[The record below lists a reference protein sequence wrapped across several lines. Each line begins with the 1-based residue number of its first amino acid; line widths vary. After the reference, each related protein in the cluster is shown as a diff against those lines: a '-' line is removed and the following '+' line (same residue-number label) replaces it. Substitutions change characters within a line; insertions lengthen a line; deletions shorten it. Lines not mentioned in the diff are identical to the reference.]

1 MMRGQV
7 DLGVCAGRYVE
18 ADPRRVAIILPGAG
32 YLPSFPLLWF
42 AREVALQHGWSV
54 LEVWDEFR
62 GGDDPVA
69 WVRLRF
75 DAALTHARS
84 ADDVLLVAKS
94 LSTHAVTFPEAS
106 DLPGVWLT
114 PILVEPAIAWALAED
129 GGPALLVGGT
139 RDDLWDPDAAARS
152 RAEVLEIEGGDHAL
166 QRDGDVFGS
175 LEALGRVTGA
185 VDAFLG
191 SLGATES

>member
-1 MMRGQV
+1 MRGQI
-7 DLGVCAGRYVE
+7 DLGVCAGRSVQ

-69 WVRLRF
+69 WVRARF
-75 DAALTHARS
+75 DAALTHAQG

-94 LSTHAVTFPEAS
+94 LSTHAVTFLETR

-114 PILVEPAIAWALAED
+114 PLLVEPAIAAALAED
-129 GGPALLVGGT
+129 GGAALLVGGT
-139 RDDLWDPDAAARS
+139 NDDLWDSDAAARS
-152 RAEVLEIEGGDHAL
+152 RAEVLEVEGGDHAL
-166 QRDGDVFGS
+166 QLDRDVFGS
-175 LEALGRVTGA
+175 LEALRRVTEA
-185 VDAFLG
+185 VDAFVRTLR
-191 SLGATES
+191 ARET